1 MLPKIKCPHACVQSA
16 SEKCRLL
23 ETLAVHVYIDLQ
35 NVYITYGF
43 ATIFYKAQMYIDTLC
58 YLYTNNE
65 VSIYLYFMIY
75 SLI

>member
-35 NVYITYGF
+35 NVYITNGF
-43 ATIFYKAQMYIDTLC
+43 ATIFYNARTCI
-58 YLYTNNE
+58 
-65 VSIYLYFMIY
+65 
-75 SLI
+75 